1 MTVLDIGR
9 LFGGTVGDI
18 NTNKSTKENPAE
30 QMKATKSK
38 LSSKIVSK
46 LSGVKKSTKFGYFKL
61 LVGWFLASNAQNS
74 KRRRYYIFLNRNKAD
89 RTHP

>member
-9 LFGGTVGDI
+9 LFGGTVVDI

-38 LSSKIVSK
+38 
-46 LSGVKKSTKFGYFKL
+46 GRFRKK
-61 LVGWFLASNAQNS
+61 N
-74 KRRRYYIFLNRNKAD
+74 
-89 RTHP
+89 